1 MSSAIDPKSSRARIL
16 GLEARMKE
24 LEEERDD
31 AIAGN
36 VALRV
41 QVQDSWDEL
50 ARLREALQRAAADA
64 RALFMFDLEAR
75 IRRALEGTTDE

>member
-1 MSSAIDPKSSRARIL
+1 
-16 GLEARMKE
+16 MKE

-64 RALFMFDLEAR
+64 RTLFMFDLEAR
-75 IRRALEGTTDE
+75 IIRALEGTNG